1 MPNLNN
7 MDSNLLIIYL
17 SVLLAILGSS
27 AWFIVRQILKTRKRE
42 MSLERLENKL
52 TQEQGKAQE
61 YYELGSIYLDK
72 NLYSQAILLFQKA
85 LKAPDLEGEEN
96 IAIIYNALGFAHF
109 GQEQYDIAIRQYK
122 EALKLQPQYVTSL
135 NNLGHSYER
144 KKLTAQA
151 LEMYETALIYE
162 PDNDTAKRR
171 VESLRKRLVIS
182 NWRQTSLITSWI
194 TYCKN
199 TDPANLVS
207 FRNRVFLF
215 PYSKILN
222 NQTA

>member
-1 MPNLNN
+1 

-96 IAIIYNALGFAHF
+96 IAIVYNALGFAHF

-182 NWRQTSLITSWI
+182 N
-194 TYCKN
+194 
-199 TDPANLVS
+199 
-207 FRNRVFLF
+207 
-215 PYSKILN
+215 
-222 NQTA
+222 

>member
-1 MPNLNN
+1 
-7 MDSNLLIIYL
+7 MDSNLLIVYL
-17 SVLLAILGSS
+17 SVLLVILGGS
-27 AWFIVRQILKTRKRE
+27 AWFIVGQILKTRKLE

-52 TQEQGKAQE
+52 TQEKGTAQE
-61 YYELGSIYLDK
+61 YYELGSIYLEK
-72 NLYSQAILLFQKA
+72 NLCAQAIVLFQKA
-85 LKAPDLEGEEN
+85 LKANDLEGDEN

-109 GQEQYDIAIRQYK
+109 GQEQYDIAIRNYK

-151 LEMYETALIYE
+151 LEIYETALTYE

-182 NWRQTSLITSWI
+182 N
-194 TYCKN
+194 
-199 TDPANLVS
+199 
-207 FRNRVFLF
+207 
-215 PYSKILN
+215 
-222 NQTA
+222 

>member
-1 MPNLNN
+1 

-17 SVLLAILGSS
+17 TVLLAILGSS
-27 AWFIVRQILKTRKRE
+27 SWFIVRQIFKTRKVD

-52 TQEQGKAQE
+52 TQEKGTAQE

-72 NLYSQAILLFQKA
+72 NLFSQAILLFQKA
-85 LKAPDLEGEEN
+85 LKSNDLEGEEN
-96 IAIIYNALGFAHF
+96 TAIIYNALGYAHF
-109 GQEQYDIAIRQYK
+109 CQEQYDIAIRQYK

-171 VESLRKRLVIS
+171 AESLRKRLAIS
-182 NWRQTSLITSWI
+182 N
-194 TYCKN
+194 
-199 TDPANLVS
+199 
-207 FRNRVFLF
+207 
-215 PYSKILN
+215 
-222 NQTA
+222 